1 MGSKC
6 VFAADYKLWKNQRQ
20 ILAPAFT
27 TKKLKSLKPIVNKA
41 INKLMMKFD
50 DAAKSGHEV
59 DLIDMFREMTLS
71 IIISTALGVEIDHL
85 NDPNN
90 KVMKAVCKF
99 FEVKNITPKHIIH
112 ILSLRVAKLFDLYF
126 LNYDSLKYLYQ
137 ILEKVID
144 MKKSQKNC
152 QFDFINLMLEA
163 EAEHM
168 GGDQRR
174 SKLSDHIYMM
184 I

>member
-50 DAAKSGHEV
+50 DAAKSGNEV

-99 FEVKNITPKHIIH
+99 FEVK
-112 ILSLRVAKLFDLYF
+112 
-126 LNYDSLKYLYQ
+126 
-137 ILEKVID
+137 
-144 MKKSQKNC
+144 KSQKNC

-174 SKLSDHIYMM
+174 SKLSDHIYDDLG
-184 I
+184 